1 MTFTEGEHCP
11 SCGKESA
18 SLQGRLVNGRT
29 IRELL
34 CIACRYVW
42 PAPERLSPVADA

>member
-1 MTFTEGEHCP
+1 MTYTEGELCP
-11 SCGKESA
+11 SYDAESA
-18 SLQGRLVNGRT
+18 SLQGRIVAGRA

-42 PAPERLSPVADA
+42 PAPERFAPASDS